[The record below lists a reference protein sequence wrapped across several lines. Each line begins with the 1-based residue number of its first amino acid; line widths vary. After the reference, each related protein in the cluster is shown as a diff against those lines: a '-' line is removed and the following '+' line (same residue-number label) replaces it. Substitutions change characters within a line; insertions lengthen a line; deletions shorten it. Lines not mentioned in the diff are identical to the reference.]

1 MNEQQITNIRIAK
14 SRINKLGFILKI
26 KQDETIKI
34 SNKTIE
40 KIKTVLP
47 LDVYNNIFKD
57 NQLLV
62 IAMILINT
70 KYNHDKQ
77 KKMEDFQ
84 ELENLL
90 FSEDSKFTWDYDEQI
105 DPRTKGY
112 YENILELML
121 IKKILI
127 KDLKIDETL
136 FNKIID
142 CKLLNKINVYA
153 LLQDNY
159 YIVKMILLCKDLSI
173 QDNYPYYKIF
183 QDIIL
188 NPNAKR
194 ESFKTD
200 KEFITGGK
208 KKTKYNI
215 FMSKELKRLKKIN
228 PDKDYKLRF
237 KEAVNNWKNK
247 K

>member
-1 MNEQQITNIRIAK
+1 MSEKKRIDIRIAK
-14 SRINKLGFILKI
+14 SRIDKLGFILEI
-26 KQDETIKI
+26 KEDETIKI
-34 SNKTIE
+34 SDKTIE

-70 KYNHDKQ
+70 KYNHDKE
-77 KKMEDFQ
+77 KKMKDFQ

-90 FSEDSKFTWDYDEQI
+90 FNGNYKSTWDYDEQI
-105 DPRTKGY
+105 DARTNGY

-142 CKLLNKINVYA
+142 CKLLDKINVDA

-159 YIVKMILLCKDLSI
+159 YIVIMILLCKDLSI

-183 QDIIL
+183 QHIIL

-194 ESFKTD
+194 ESLKPD

-215 FMSKELKRLKKIN
+215 FLSKELKRLKKIN